1 MKYFPEDSIELLK
14 SCLVVSG
21 KKGDF
26 HCVFGLGLSKER
38 FCEETRGRGGLCY
51 VLVKVMVGFFVRFT
65 GYFLFIWFIMKE
77 DGNFGEMG
85 MRMPERKSSAGH
97 VIL

>member
-1 MKYFPEDSIELLK
+1 MLGF
-14 SCLVVSG
+14 G
-21 KKGDF
+21 QGDGW
-26 HCVFGLGLSKER
+26 V
-38 FCEETRGRGGLCY
+38 FCEVYRVFY
-51 VLVKVMVGFFVRFT
+51 F
-65 GYFLFIWFIMKE
+65 YFLFIWFIMKE